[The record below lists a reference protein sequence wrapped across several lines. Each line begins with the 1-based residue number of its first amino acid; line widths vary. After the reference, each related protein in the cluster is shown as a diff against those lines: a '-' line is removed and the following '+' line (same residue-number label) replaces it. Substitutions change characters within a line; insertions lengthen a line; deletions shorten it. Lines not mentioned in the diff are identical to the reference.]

1 MRKGT
6 LARIEI
12 NVSVAAVAVLLV
24 VAGYALGSAI
34 ADRADPKLRACVDHA
49 IKASAGSRHAMA
61 RGDAAKLCSHLEAVG
76 VL

>member
-1 MRKGT
+1 MRRGT

-34 ADRADPKLRACVDHA
+34 ADRADPKVRTCVEREM
-49 IKASAGSRHAMA
+49 KSTSVT
-61 RGDAAKLCSHLEAVG
+61 RGYAAALCKHLEEIGA
-76 VL
+76 L